1 MIKCLVADSWLGQTD
16 GLFFTSFGPFTLL
29 MGLTIKVFK
38 KPKNAWRKYAFAL
51 VYQKLWSCMM
61 LGYRDM
67 ARDRLFLSFFTY
79 VGQTLCMT
87 RNK

>member
-38 KPKNAWRKYAFAL
+38 KPKNA
-51 VYQKLWSCMM
+51 
-61 LGYRDM
+61 
-67 ARDRLFLSFFTY
+67 
-79 VGQTLCMT
+79 
-87 RNK
+87 